1 MNEWNGGNYRIGT
14 VGKINK
20 GVKVKIAEDGE
31 ILCKGPNVMMGYYKD
46 SEKTSEVMTGDYFH
60 TGDIGKIDSDGF
72 LRITDRKKEMFK
84 TSGGKYVA
92 PALIEGQMKQS
103 LFIEQMMVIGEG
115 QKMPAALIQPNFEYI
130 AEWIKD
136 NNIDCPSMT

>member
-1 MNEWNGGNYRIGT
+1 
-14 VGKINK
+14 
-20 GVKVKIAEDGE
+20 
-31 ILCKGPNVMMGYYKD
+31 MMGYYKD

-72 LRITDRKKEMFK
+72 LRITDCKKEMFK

-103 LFIEQMMVIGEG
+103 LFIEQMMVIEKDK
-115 QKMPAALIQPNFEYI
+115 KMPAALIQPNFEYI

-136 NNIDCPSMT
+136 NNIDCPSDDLKSICNEQLRAEIQADIDTHNENFSQWSKSRSSN